1 MANTSADA
9 LPAGD
14 WFAELAQ
21 GQREFDAE
29 PAKAATER
37 AANSFPTAE
46 PQANYE
52 LWQGHLEGGDDRAH
66 VLHNFSSG
74 MLLYVH
80 PRSFG
85 RAAALRTNQLLHRSG
100 RRPRRVD
107 GAAVAPGWA
116 SDPLREDEQH
126 GDARHA
132 AVMTTTHSE
141 RLKVT
146 V

>member
-52 LWQGHLEGGDDRAH
+52 LWQGHLESGDDRAH
-66 VLHNFSSG
+66 VLH
-74 MLLYVH
+74 VH